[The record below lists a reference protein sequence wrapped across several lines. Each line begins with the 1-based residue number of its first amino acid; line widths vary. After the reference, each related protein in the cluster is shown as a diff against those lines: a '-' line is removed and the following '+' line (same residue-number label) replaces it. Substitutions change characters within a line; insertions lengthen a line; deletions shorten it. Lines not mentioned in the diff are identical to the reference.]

1 MAGCD
6 CEIEIKDKSER
17 KVLYILLSINAFMFV
32 LEIVFGWL
40 AQSSGLIADSLD
52 MLADSMVYGL
62 ALYAVGKSVAHKVRS
77 AFLNGGLQVTLGIC
91 ALIDVGR
98 RSLVGS
104 EPQSIMMIAV
114 SLLALAA
121 NLICLAI
128 LTKHRKGEVHMRAT
142 WICSRN
148 DVIANLGVIIA
159 GALVAFT
166 ASRLPDL
173 IIGCIISIIVARGGF
188 QILGEAKSARK
199 SET

>member
-17 KVLYILLSINAFMFV
+17 KVLYILLSINAFMFAV
-32 LEIVFGWL
+32 EIVLGWI

-52 MLADSMVYGL
+52 MLADAMVYSL
-62 ALYAVGKSVAHKVRS
+62 ALYAVGKSVAEKVRS
-77 AFLNGGLQVTLGIC
+77 AFLNGGLQVTLGMF

-104 EPQSIMMIAV
+104 EPQPTMMMSV
-114 SLLALAA
+114 SLAALAA
-121 NLICLAI
+121 NLVCLAI
-128 LTKHRKGEVHMRAT
+128 LTKHREGEVHMRAT

-173 IIGCIISIIVARGGF
+173 IIGCIIALIVTRGGF
-188 QILGEAKSARK
+188 QIWGEAKSASK
-199 SET
+199 GET

>member
-1 MAGCD
+1 MGGCD
-6 CEIEIKDKSER
+6 CDIEIKDKSER
-17 KVLYILLSINAFMFV
+17 KVLCILLSINAFMFV

-52 MLADSMVYGL
+52 MMADAMVYSL

-98 RSLVGS
+98 RSIVGS
-104 EPQSIMMIAV
+104 EPQSIMMIVV
-114 SLLALAA
+114 SLLALVA
-121 NLICLAI
+121 NVVCLAI

-159 GALVAFT
+159 GVLVNLT
-166 ASRLPDL
+166 ASRMPDL